1 MSHLKSLVAKTRDF
15 LFFLFTRYIRK
26 KKGKQKMAQKE
37 NLKNNATREN
47 TAREQAAHPEN
58 KMGVMQIDKL
68 LISMSLPM
76 MISMLVQALYN
87 IVDSIFVSQINE
99 YALRAVSLAFPIQTL
114 MIAVSVGTAVGMNAF
129 LSKTLGEKDFKKA
142 NTIAENGI
150 FIEAVSY
157 IVFAL
162 IGIFGSAPFFASQ
175 TSIPEVR
182 EYGTTYLTICC
193 VAGIGIFMQT
203 TFERLLQS
211 TGRTI
216 YAMITQGAGAII
228 NLILDPVL
236 IFGLLGFPKLGV
248 AGAAIATV
256 AGQMVAAVLAVIFNL
271 KVNKEIRISFKGFR
285 PNGALIGSIYKV
297 GVPSIVMQ
305 AIGSV
310 MTYGMNLILEAF
322 GAAQTVFGIYF
333 KLQSFIFMPV
343 FGLNNGMVPIIA
355 YNYGA
360 GSRERVVKT
369 MKSSVRYAVGIMLV
383 GLLIMELFPGTLI
396 GFFNATDELLA
407 IGVPA
412 LRTICLSFCFAGYCI
427 VVGSVFQA
435 LGNGVY
441 SMIVS
446 IARQLCVLLPV
457 AYLLSLSGNVNLIW
471 WAFPIAEL
479 ASVGMTT
486 FFLKRINRNIISHIG
501 ETLQETEMD

>member
-1 MSHLKSLVAKTRDF
+1 MTEE
-15 LFFLFTRYIRK
+15 K
-26 KKGKQKMAQKE
+26 KVQ
-37 NLKNNATREN
+37 
-47 TAREQAAHPEN
+47 PEN
-58 KMGVMQIDKL
+58 KMGVMPVNKL

-87 IVDSIFVSQINE
+87 IVDSIFVSKINE
-99 YALRAVSLAFPIQTL
+99 YALRAVSLAFPIQSL
-114 MIAVSVGTAVGMNAF
+114 MIAVSVGTAVGINAF
-129 LSKTLGEKDFKKA
+129 LSKTLGERDYEKA
-142 NTIAENGI
+142 NTIAVNGI
-150 FIEAVSY
+150 FIELISY
-157 IVFAL
+157 VAFAL
-162 IGIFGSAPFFASQ
+162 IGIFVSRPFFSSQ

-182 EYGTTYLTICC
+182 DYGTAYLTVCC
-193 VAGIGIFMQT
+193 VASVGIFMQT

-211 TGRTI
+211 TGKTL
-216 YAMITQGAGAII
+216 YAMITQGVGAII
-228 NLILDPVL
+228 NLILDPIM
-236 IFGLLGFPKLGV
+236 IFGLFGFPKMGV
-248 AGAAIATV
+248 TGAAAATV
-256 AGQMVAAVLAVIFNL
+256 IGQMVAACLAVVFNL
-271 KVNKEIRISFKGFR
+271 KFNRELHISFKGFR
-285 PNGALIGSIYKV
+285 PSGKLIGQIYKV

-369 MKSSVRYAVGIMLV
+369 MKSSIKYAVGIMLA
-383 GLLIMELFPGTLI
+383 GLIIMEVIPARLI
-396 GFFNATDELLA
+396 QMFNATPELLE

-427 VVGSVFQA
+427 VVSSVFQA

-446 IARQLCVLLPV
+446 IARQLCVLLPA

-479 ASVGMTT
+479 VSVCMST
-486 FFLKRINRNIISHIG
+486 FFLLRINKNVISRIG
-501 ETLQETEMD
+501 DGQE